1 MLFRKC
7 LGHVCSNLRRLLLPI
22 LFLTSVLSAQAKQP
36 SQVQAGVLEQLVLLL
51 ESEEK
56 LALEIRKRKAGT
68 GRG

>member
-1 MLFRKC
+1 MLFRMC
-7 LGHVCSNLRRLLLPI
+7 RGHVCSNLRQLLLLI
-22 LFLTSVLSAQAKQP
+22 LFLTPVLSAQAKQP